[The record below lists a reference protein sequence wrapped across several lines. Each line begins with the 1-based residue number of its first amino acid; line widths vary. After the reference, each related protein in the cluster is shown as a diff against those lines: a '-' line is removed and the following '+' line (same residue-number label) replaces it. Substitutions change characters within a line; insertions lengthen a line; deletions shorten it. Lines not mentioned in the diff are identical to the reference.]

1 MRRYPPRAPSARG
14 GSHRPRFGSLFPVRG
29 FRPGLSPSA
38 WGCFVWLR
46 VGVPLLR
53 RAPSAPGL
61 RWRRGGFA
69 RLRFGFFSRCA
80 PSAPVTVRAG
90 LSLAPGRFSL
100 WESPRRSGDVAR
112 IRCVPRVSVPK
123 PCIRASAPHAP
134 VFRGSENTID
144 MQGFARAG
152 LLALRVC
159 SGKRFRSPPFVF
171 AADFCA
177 SGLRFCDG
185 IAAQAGCVFAMGSPH
200 KRDGVVRCAF
210 QKLASG
216 TRFAR
221 LPDAPLRS
229 SSRRVSRES
238 VRRRRRFPPLRR
250 LSGQCA

>member
-1 MRRYPPRAPSARG
+1 MPRVGDPPPSNMRRYSPRAPSARG
-14 GSHRPRFGSLFPVRG
+14 CFVWLRFGSPFPVRG

-53 RAPSAPGL
+53 RAPSAP
-61 RWRRGGFA
+61 
-69 RLRFGFFSRCA
+69 
-80 PSAPVTVRAG
+80 VTVRAG

-100 WESPRRSGDVAR
+100 WESPQRSGDVAR

-134 VFRGSENTID
+134 VFRGSRNTID
-144 MQGFARAG
+144 MQGFARCG

-159 SGKRFRSPPFVF
+159 SGKRFRLPPLVF

-177 SGLRFCDG
+177 SGLRFCHG
-185 IAAQAGCVFAMGSPH
+185 VAAQAG
-200 KRDGVVRCAF
+200 
-210 QKLASG
+210 ASFDARFKSLLQG
-216 TRFAR
+216 ARFAR
-221 LPDAPLRS
+221 LPGAPLRS

-238 VRRRRRFPPLRR
+238 GRRRRRFPPLRR

>member
-1 MRRYPPRAPSARG
+1 M
-14 GSHRPRFGSLFPVRG
+14 
-29 FRPGLSPSA
+29 
-38 WGCFVWLR
+38 
-46 VGVPLLR
+46 LR

-80 PSAPVTVRAG
+80 PSAPVTVRLG

-100 WESPRRSGDVAR
+100 WESPQRSGDVSR

-123 PCIRASAPHAP
+123 LCIRASARTRQFSGVPETQSICRGLIALAFWRCAFAP
-134 VFRGSENTID
+134 GS
-144 MQGFARAG
+144 GFVR
-152 LLALRVC
+152 R
-159 SGKRFRSPPFVF
+159 RSSLPRT
-171 AADFCA
+171 
-177 SGLRFCDG
+177 S
-185 IAAQAGCVFAMGSPH
+185 AQAGCGFATGSPR

-229 SSRRVSRES
+229 SSRRVSRAS
-238 VRRRRRFPPLRR
+238 GRRRRRFPPLRR